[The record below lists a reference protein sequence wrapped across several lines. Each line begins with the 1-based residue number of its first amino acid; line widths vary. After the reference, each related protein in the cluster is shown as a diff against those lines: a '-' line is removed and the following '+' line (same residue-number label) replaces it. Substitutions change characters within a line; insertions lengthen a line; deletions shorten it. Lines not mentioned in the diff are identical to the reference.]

1 MGAHSG
7 HRSEHE
13 RRFGRATAD
22 AMNDGVFSGYASLFE
37 APDLGGD
44 IVQRGAFAA
53 SLARRGAMQVRMLW
67 QHDPGQPLG
76 RWLDIREDARG
87 LHVRGQLNLAVQ
99 RARELQALIM
109 QQAVDGLSIGFR
121 AVQASR
127 DARQG
132 LRRLLHVDLW
142 EISLV
147 TFPMQPAARVIRRS
161 ADVMT
166 PANDLVARDVLASI
180 GRMNGA
186 IGWLR
191 N

>member
-1 MGAHSG
+1 MVAHSG

-13 RRFGRATAD
+13 RRFGRVTVD

-37 APDLGGD
+37 APDMGGD

-53 SLARRGAMQVRMLW
+53 SLARRGAAQVRMLW
-67 QHDPGQPLG
+67 QHDPAQPLG
-76 RWLDIREDARG
+76 RWLDIREDVRG

-99 RARELQALIM
+99 RACELRALM
-109 QQAVDGLSIGFR
+109 AQQAVDGLSIGFR
-121 AVQASR
+121 ALRASR

-161 ADVMT
+161 ADAGA
-166 PANDLVARDVLASI
+166 PAGDLLASI
-180 GRMNGA
+180 GRMNRGMN
-186 IGWLR
+186 GTG